1 MANIETNVDVDI
13 DVDYFLSSCS
23 DYEIKEVI
31 EWLKETEWI
40 NEDSDDENE
49 KQIPFNKQNIYDQE
63 WYSLCDKLSRIRLQ
77 LTQRDEETIRK
88 ILNKHY

>member
-1 MANIETNVDVDI
+1 MENIDVDI
-13 DVDYFLSSCS
+13 DVDGFLSSCS

-31 EWLKETEWI
+31 EWLKEQEWI

-49 KQIPFNKQNIYDQE
+49 NQIPFNKQNIYDQE

-77 LTQRDEETIRK
+77 LTQREEETIRK

>member
-1 MANIETNVDVDI
+1 MANVDVDI
-13 DVDYFLSSCS
+13 DVDDFLESCR
-23 DYEIKEVI
+23 DYEIKEII

-63 WYSLCDKLSRIRLQ
+63 WYSLCEKLSRIRLQ
-77 LTQRDEETIRK
+77 LTQREEETIRK

>member
-1 MANIETNVDVDI
+1 MANIDVDVD
-13 DVDYFLSSCS
+13 DFLSSCNRY
-23 DYEIKEVI
+23 DIKEI
-31 EWLKETEWI
+31 IKFLKDEEWI
-40 NEDSDDENE
+40 SEDSDDEN
-49 KQIPFNKQNIYDQE
+49 QNLIPLNKQNIYDQE

>member
-1 MANIETNVDVDI
+1 MANIDVDI
-13 DVDYFLSSCS
+13 DDFLSSC
-23 DYEIKEVI
+23 DRHDIKEVI

-77 LTQRDEETIRK
+77 LTHRDEETIRK

>member
-1 MANIETNVDVDI
+1 MPNIDVDI
-13 DVDYFLSSCS
+13 DDFLESCS

-31 EWLKETEWI
+31 EWLKEQEWI

-63 WYSLCDKLSRIRLQ
+63 WYSLCDKLSSIRLQ
-77 LTQRDEETIRK
+77 LSHEDEETIRN
-88 ILNKHY
+88 ILKKYY

>member
-1 MANIETNVDVDI
+1 MPNIDVDI
-13 DVDYFLSSCS
+13 DDFLESCS

-31 EWLKETEWI
+31 EWLKEQEWI